1 MMPQKY
7 ISDNAWN
14 TWIETAVII
23 PLKSRTI
30 SAFGPNIPRCHTF
43 ILYCTSTL
51 YTVVVSTFKVSRAFR
66 VPVAVTFS
74 DATATKDT
82 ATGIA
87 SSALWVCFSRN
98 GQNQQ
103 QRQKVRKEGHAWDNW
118 WMWMWSG
125 IKTNFCLMLEQRGPR
140 CDKIS
145 YCNLYKFAN

>member
-30 SAFGPNIPRCHTF
+30 SAFGPNIPRCHTL

-125 IKTNFCLMLEQRGPR
+125 IKTNFCLMLEHRGPHG
-140 CDKIS
+140 DKIS
-145 YCNLYKFAN
+145 YYNLYKFAN